1 MGGDPP
7 EQKLFLSGS
16 LGPKFSRVRWGKGAP
31 PKNCHAPKNFEPHFR
46 ENGSI
51 DFFLNFRDQSRPE
64 SLSID
69 KFIRKF
75 ILQIFCKMK
84 KQKNSLWGA
93 WPPNLTPFPHD
104 LRDLSSTRRGADD
117 PEKISEIA
125 RTVAEKIEFKSK
137 IFGAPW
143 RTNRKWAWSGD
154 HMK

>member
-1 MGGDPP
+1 M
-7 EQKLFLSGS
+7 S

-84 KQKNSLWGA
+84 KQKNSLWGV
-93 WPPNLTPFPHD
+93 WPPNLTPVPHVP
-104 LRDLSSTRRGADD
+104 RNLSSPRRDVHD
-117 PEKISEIA
+117 TEKISEIDQ
-125 RTVAEKIEFKSK
+125 RIAEKIDFKPNLSK
-137 IFGAPW
+137 IAKKANRGYIRGARAPP
-143 RTNRKWAWSGD
+143 AFILLPQCG
-154 HMK
+154 